1 MIEKIQTKNE
11 EASRMAKEKTNLKQL
26 IFKEFFKNLSDPLEI
41 SKTASLAPG
50 GDIKVKFCEAVLLI
64 SSGS

>member
-50 GDIKVKFCEAVLLI
+50 G
-64 SSGS
+64 